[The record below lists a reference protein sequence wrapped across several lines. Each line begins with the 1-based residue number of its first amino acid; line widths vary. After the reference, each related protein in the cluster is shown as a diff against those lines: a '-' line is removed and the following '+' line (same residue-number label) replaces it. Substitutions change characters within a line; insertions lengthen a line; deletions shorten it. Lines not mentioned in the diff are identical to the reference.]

1 MSLKREKHGVTS
13 GLSLTGIRFGAYT
26 VVPDKEPIGTGSYG
40 MVLEV
45 EDKSGKRMVMKLFRE
60 EEHCQT
66 EFDAHQRVQTAVA
79 RDAAHLSI
87 FPFLVLDHAVLTPP
101 LCYIVMPLV
110 DAPDL
115 WAVMKRRKMQP
126 DEAATILTEAWLALD
141 FLHNRAGVLHL
152 DIKPPNMLWSG
163 NKLTIIDFSLW
174 EQWPVPDDRVLS
186 RTYCTRGFR
195 PPEMVTKTDSRI
207 VPSQVDLRRVFCPA
221 VDWWALGC
229 SAALL
234 ACALNEPAHRPMIRT
249 DEWAFEAVRS
259 KQKARVAPVGHF
271 LRRVLDLL
279 LQQEPCR
286 RQSFHD
292 GKIFRAMQ
300 EQAAIIKKSE
310 VIERR

>member
-13 GLSLTGIRFGAYT
+13 GIRFGAYT
-26 VVPDKEPIGTGSYG
+26 VVPGKEPIGTGSYG
-40 MVLEV
+40 MVLQV

-60 EEHCQT
+60 EEHCLI
-66 EFDAHQRVQTAVA
+66 EFAAHQRVQTAVV
-79 RDAAHLSI
+79 RDAAHPSKS
-87 FPFLVLDHAVLTPP
+87 PFLVLEHAVLKPP

-141 FLHNRAGVLHL
+141 FLHNRVGVLHL

-195 PPEMVTKTDSRI
+195 PPEMVTKTDSR
-207 VPSQVDLRRVFCPA
+207 PSQVDLRRVVCPA

-234 ACALNEPAHRPMIRT
+234 ACALNEPGQRPNIRT

-271 LRRVLDLL
+271 LRPVLDLL